1 MTAPALPS
9 DALSA
14 DAIWREMRLHMEW
27 NEALSLC
34 FLFTPDLKA
43 VAQIQQWTHDA
54 WAFRSAPLRVI
65 TPSAPAQAAQQVLQ
79 GLQQQVQ
86 QQSMARAPVWVQ
98 LTALDD
104 SQQSGWDSARSEVL
118 ARLNEAREWLVQ
130 SFARPLVLC
139 LPPAWRSQVAVL
151 APDLWHIRSYSAL
164 VLPSTGPVLRSE
176 LAGPET
182 RTLDAFA
189 QRRLEPARG
198 QLRQARERLA
208 QNPTTPNLQRE
219 LSVALDGL
227 GTAYEESSHGQETL
241 AAYRESL
248 EIRRQLRQALGE
260 TPQVLRD
267 LSISLDNVGRAEN
280 DAGHGQEA
288 LAAYRESLEI
298 SRQLR
303 QALGETPQVLDDLA
317 VSLERLAA
325 AQATD
330 VGGRKAAIAEA
341 IALRERL
348 VAATHG
354 AHYYVQRLERAQ
366 TLADTVNN
374 RA

>member
-1 MTAPALPS
+1 M
-9 DALSA
+9 
-14 DAIWREMRLHMEW
+14 
-27 NEALSLC
+27 
-34 FLFTPDLKA
+34 
-43 VAQIQQWTHDA
+43 
-54 WAFRSAPLRVI
+54 
-65 TPSAPAQAAQQVLQ
+65 
-79 GLQQQVQ
+79 
-86 QQSMARAPVWVQ
+86 
-98 LTALDD
+98 
-104 SQQSGWDSARSEVL
+104 
-118 ARLNEAREWLVQ
+118 
-130 SFARPLVLC
+130 
-139 LPPAWRSQVAVL
+139 
-151 APDLWHIRSYSAL
+151 
-164 VLPSTGPVLRSE
+164 
-176 LAGPET
+176 
-182 RTLDAFA
+182 
-189 QRRLEPARG
+189 
-198 QLRQARERLA
+198 
-208 QNPTTPNLQRE
+208 
-219 LSVALDGL
+219 
-227 GTAYEESSHGQETL
+227 
-241 AAYRESL
+241 
-248 EIRRQLRQALGE
+248 
-260 TPQVLRD
+260 LRD
-267 LSISLDNVGRAEN
+267 LSVSLNNVGGAEN